1 MTIAAEVDA
10 AEITD
15 VDGYLGLSPE
25 QRYNV
30 ASQHFPPWLL
40 LEPIEFPSHH
50 STYGWGCRVD
60 RCEGASTK
68 ANTQHLCD
76 GHRRQLFVVQ
86 DSTSMEEFLQGAE
99 PVQAHR
105 YGWAIDSPVAGL
117 TAPCLVMVS
126 PGDHGFG
133 AAVENPADPVG
144 QSGGKHLA
152 AS

>member
-68 ANTQHLCD
+68 TNTQHLCD

-105 YGWAIDSPVAGL
+105 YGWALTRRADCKICGSNREAQQHGYCQQHANGL
-117 TAPCLVMVS
+117 RLA
-126 PGDHGFG
+126 HGGCPEFR
-133 AAVENPADPVG
+133 
-144 QSGGKHLA
+144 
-152 AS
+152 